1 MWKRHKKKENWTKGF
16 VTTIVQIKTGEDAKQ
31 NDHLLSSYEVLYRQ
45 AGAVEQTKFSAEFS
59 MKILCRKRMQLL
71 SSKIINI
78 WLTSQVHWRSLL
90 NLDWDEILRHIST
103 FTRNKQ
109 THSNTVIKVNSQL
122 PTLIICMVYNSIFG
136 LLLKKTNQ
144 TDLCHWK
151 LQIPLSPKDEL
162 GPGTSHHGITYL

>member
-1 MWKRHKKKENWTKGF
+1 MEEAQKERKLN
-16 VTTIVQIKTGEDAKQ
+16 QRLC
-31 NDHLLSSYEVLYRQ
+31 NHYRADQ
-45 AGAVEQTKFSAEFS
+45 DRGKCQTEWSPPVFLMKFFIGKLGQLKQTKFSAEFS

-122 PTLIICMVYNSIFG
+122 PTLITCMVYNSIFG